1 MKMLKEKIKKYSI
14 ILATQSPRRHYLMK
28 EAGFNFKVSDLHS
41 VDEKFPEGLDKYE
54 IPIFLAE
61 LKSKAYP
68 LTLKEN
74 EILITADT
82 IVWLNNELI
91 GKPKDRS
98 EALMI
103 LKKLSGNMHEV
114 LTGVCIRTSNVSHSF
129 YAHTE
134 VFFSKISDDELNYY
148 IDEFKPFDKA
158 GAYGIQDWI
167 GFIGIERIRGSYF
180 NVMGLPIQKLY
191 RELEKIVS

>member
-1 MKMLKEKIKKYSI
+1 MMLSEKIKKYSI

-28 EAGFNFKVSDLHS
+28 EAGFNFKISDLHS
-41 VDEKFPEGLDKYE
+41 VDEKFPEGLSKYE

-68 LTLKEN
+68 HALQDH

-82 IVWLNNELI
+82 IVWLKNELI
-91 GKPKDRS
+91 GKPENQLD
-98 EALMI
+98 ALKI
-103 LKKLSGNMHEV
+103 LRKLSGNMHEV
-114 LTGVCIRTSNVSHSF
+114 LTGVCIRTNTKSHSF

-134 VFFSKISDDELNYY
+134 VFFSQLSEDELNHY

-167 GFIGIERIRGSYF
+167 GFIGIEKIRGSYF

-191 RELEKIVS
+191 RELEKLIS